1 LETPDLILAALF
13 FAVAAL
19 YSTVGHGGASGYLAS
34 MALVGMAPTD
44 MRPTALILNIV
55 VASIATRQF
64 AKNGY
69 FRWREFLPVILPAA
83 PMAFLGGTLH
93 LTAPV
98 YRPVVGV
105 VLLFAAVRAVVTA
118 TRPDV
123 PPRAAP
129 LALLILSGGAIGLL
143 AGLTGVGG
151 GIFLTPLLLFTGWSP
166 THRAAGVSAPF
177 ILVNSL
183 AGLAG
188 LLTTQGT
195 LSTAMPWWIICV
207 LVGGWIGAVGGSRR
221 LPRASLRRALGAVLF
236 IAGIK
241 LIAV

>member
-1 LETPDLILAALF
+1 LVLAALLF
-13 FAVAAL
+13 VVAAL

-34 MALVGMAPTD
+34 MALVGMAPVD
-44 MRPTALILNIV
+44 MRPTALILNVV
-55 VASIATRQF
+55 VASVATRHF
-64 AKNGY
+64 AQNGH

-83 PMAFLGGTLH
+83 PMAFLGGTVH
-93 LTAPV
+93 LAATI
-98 YRPVVGV
+98 YRPFVGV
-105 VLLFAAVRAVVTA
+105 VLLLAAIRAIVTA
-118 TRPDV
+118 RRPEAT
-123 PPRAAP
+123 PRPAP
-129 LALLILSGGAIGLL
+129 LALLILAGAAIGLL

-183 AGLAG
+183 AGLGG
-188 LLTTQGT
+188 LLTSP
-195 LSTAMPWWIICV
+195 LAFPPALPWWIV
-207 LVGGWIGAVGGSRR
+207 VTLVGGWLGAAAGSRR
-221 LPRASLRRALGAVLF
+221 LPSAPLRRALGAVLL

>member
-1 LETPDLILAALF
+1 LQPVDLLLAALF

-34 MALVGMAPTD
+34 MALVGMAPAD
-44 MRPTALILNIV
+44 IRPTALVLNVV
-55 VASIATRQF
+55 VAAVATRHF
-64 AKNGY
+64 ARNGH

-83 PMAFLGGTLH
+83 PMAFFGGTLH
-93 LTAPV
+93 LTAAI
-98 YRPVVGV
+98 YRPLVGV
-105 VLLFAAVRAVVTA
+105 VLLLAAARALSTA
-118 TRPDV
+118 TRPETA
-123 PPRAAP
+123 PRTAP
-129 LALLILSGGAIGLL
+129 LLLLVFSGAAIGLL

-188 LLTTQGT
+188 LLSSAPM
-195 LSTAMPWWIICV
+195 LPPAIPWWILV
-207 LVGGWIGAVGGSRR
+207 TLVGGWLGARAGSRH
-221 LPRASLRRALGAVLF
+221 LPSAPLRWALGAVLL